1 MLRFIGDM
9 FIGWILFTDTGK
21 KTINSLVNKAYKHV
35 QSNVLKSTQL
45 KELISL
51 KDIFIKGNDDV
62 ESIANNGTKN

>member
-35 QSNVLKSTQL
+35 QSNVLKSTQ
-45 KELISL
+45 
-51 KDIFIKGNDDV
+51 
-62 ESIANNGTKN
+62 